1 MKKIVFV
8 VAPEVFRDEEYIEPK
23 TILEAAGIEVTTAS
37 TVIGEIYGKIKIKAQ
52 SQMLAKDI
60 KVENFDGIFFVGGGG
75 AAVYFEDE
83 TVHNIAKQFYDKGKI
98 VSAICIAPV
107 ILANAGLLQ
116 NKKATVCPD
125 GADALLQNG
134 AIYTGN
140 PVEVD
145 GKIINSYIFS
155 KHLAL
160 SFYFYFP
167 VYFTYNRTCRSN
179 FNTGSFQYCFR
190 FNIFFISKYF
200 RCNYK
205 YNFFHIIL
213 LLLLFFL
220 YIRDL

>member
-23 TILEAAGIEVTTAS
+23 TILEDAGIEVTTAS
-37 TVIGEIYGKIKIKAQ
+37 TVVGEIYGKIKIKAQ

-60 KVENFDGIFFVGGGG
+60 KVDDFDGIFFVGGGG

-83 TVHNIAKQFYDKGKI
+83 TVHNIARQFYAKGKL

-116 NKKATVCPD
+116 NKKATVFPD

-140 PVEVD
+140 SVEVD
-145 GKIINSYIFS
+145 GKIVTGNGPQAA
-155 KHLAL
+155 KEVAEAL
-160 SFYFYFP
+160 LK
-167 VYFTYNRTCRSN
+167 V
-179 FNTGSFQYCFR
+179 
-190 FNIFFISKYF
+190 I
-200 RCNYK
+200 
-205 YNFFHIIL
+205 
-213 LLLLFFL
+213 
-220 YIRDL
+220 